1 MARRKRG
8 AVQDV
13 DLGAVIVEVFT
24 DFEQYLPSIQD
35 VHVFRRKMEEYVRQI
50 VERMGGTVDDDDDE
64 DGPVSPATGEAV
76 STDE

>member
-1 MARRKRG
+1 M
-8 AVQDV
+8 
-13 DLGAVIVEVFT
+13 DLGMVIVEAFT

-50 VERMGGTVDDDDDE
+50 VEKMGGAVDDDDDD
-64 DGPVSPATGEAV
+64 DGAESPATGEAV

>member
-13 DLGAVIVEVFT
+13 DLGMVIVEAFT

-50 VERMGGTVDDDDDE
+50 VEKMGGAVSDDDE
-64 DGPVSPATGEAV
+64 DEAESPATGEAV

>member
-1 MARRKRG
+1 M
-8 AVQDV
+8 
-13 DLGAVIVEVFT
+13 DLGMVIVEAFT

-64 DGPVSPATGEAV
+64 DGPVIPVMGEAV

>member
-1 MARRKRG
+1 M
-8 AVQDV
+8 
-13 DLGAVIVEVFT
+13 DLGAVIVEAFT

-50 VERMGGTVDDDDDE
+50 VERMGGAVDDDDDE

>member
-1 MARRKRG
+1 M
-8 AVQDV
+8 
-13 DLGAVIVEVFT
+13 DLGAVIVEAFT

-50 VERMGGTVDDDDDE
+50 VEKMGGAVSDDDE
-64 DGPVSPATGEAV
+64 DEAESPATGEAV

>member
-1 MARRKRG
+1 M
-8 AVQDV
+8 
-13 DLGAVIVEVFT
+13 VIVEAFT

-50 VERMGGTVDDDDDE
+50 VERMGGAVDDDDE
-64 DGPVSPATGEAV
+64 DGPVSPATGEVV